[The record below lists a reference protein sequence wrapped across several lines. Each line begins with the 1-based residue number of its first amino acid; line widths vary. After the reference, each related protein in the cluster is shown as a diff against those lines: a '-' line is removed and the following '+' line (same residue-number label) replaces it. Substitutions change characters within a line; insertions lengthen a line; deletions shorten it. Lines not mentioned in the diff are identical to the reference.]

1 MLSQP
6 IYAYFIYVGVSKD
19 KVYTDGQCKLLR
31 RGTIDKFLDELQEIP
46 GPNRT
51 ENILV
56 GKFQRP
62 TILYTYCSHWS
73 YL

>member
-19 KVYTDGQCKLLR
+19 KVYTDGQCELLISV
-31 RGTIDKFLDELQEIP
+31 TIDKLYIFCNQEIP

-51 ENILV
+51 ANIWV
-56 GKFQRP
+56 G
-62 TILYTYCSHWS
+62 
-73 YL
+73 